1 MDYGLHNFGKFA
13 LLINGSPSH
22 FFTASRGIRQGCPL
36 SPLLFILVIEGLSL
50 LIEDAHRHGLVNG
63 IKISQQL
70 SLTHLLFVDD
80 VLPFGFGTFEEWI
93 AFKVLLD
100 TFCEALGMFINSE
113 KSCFLYNNVDD
124 GSISRITRSL
134 PFKTQHISSGFNY
147 LGYFI
152 KPMGY
157 YVKDWLW
164 LVKKFENR
172 ISHWTF
178 RLLSMGGRLV
188 LIRAVHTSL
197 AVYWMALVAI
207 PKSILG
213 KLKSLIFYFLMAL
226 RGKRKNTILLTGLPY
241 PSPLLKGDGE
251 SKISNGLASP

>member
-1 MDYGLHNFGKFA
+1 MPLEGVNWIMGCITLVNFA

-50 LIEDAHRHGLVNG
+50 LIDDARRHDLVKG

-80 VLPFGFGTFEEWI
+80 VILFGYGTFEEWI

-100 TFCEALGMFINSE
+100 TFCEASGMFINSE
-113 KSCFLYNNVDD
+113 KSCFHFNNVDD
-124 GSISRITRSL
+124 ESILRSTHSM
-134 PFKTQHISSGFNY
+134 PFKTQDISRGFNY

-164 LVKKFENR
+164 LIKKFENR

-178 RLLSMGGRLV
+178 RLLSMGGRVV
-188 LIRAVHTSL
+188 LIRAVLTSL
-197 AVYWMALVAI
+197 
-207 PKSILG
+207 
-213 KLKSLIFYFLMAL
+213 SLY
-226 RGKRKNTILLTGLPY
+226 
-241 PSPLLKGDGE
+241 
-251 SKISNGLASP
+251 